1 MAIKHLK
8 PRPWWQIWLNK
19 FLDLFRK
26 KEKGPFFGVYAAY
39 AGRGLLISQ
48 DLVSVQP
55 MATPVGTLF
64 YLDYVYAPFITNDVS
79 VNEIKET

>member
-8 PRPWWQIWLNK
+8 PRPWWQIWFNK

-26 KEKGPFFGVYAAY
+26 KEKSYFGGLPY

-48 DLVSVQP
+48 DLISVQP
-55 MATPVGTLF
+55 MAAPVGKLF
-64 YLDYVYAPFITNDVS
+64 YLDYVYAPFITNDIS